1 MQKNNYINLIKS
13 LKINKKSNYENM
25 KSIILDPVL
34 FRYKNKDLR
43 IVRNN

>member
-1 MQKNNYINLIKS
+1 MKKNNYINFIKS
-13 LKINKKSNYENM
+13 NKNLNYENM

-34 FRYKNKDLR
+34 FRYKNKILR

>member
-13 LKINKKSNYENM
+13 LKIM

>member
-25 KSIILDPVL
+25 KNIILDPVL
-34 FRYKNKDLR
+34 FRYKNKNLR